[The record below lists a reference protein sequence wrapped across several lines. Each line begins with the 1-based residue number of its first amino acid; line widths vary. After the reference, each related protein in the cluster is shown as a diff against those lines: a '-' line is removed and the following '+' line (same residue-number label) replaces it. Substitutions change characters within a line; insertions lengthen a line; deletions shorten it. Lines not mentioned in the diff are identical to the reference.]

1 MRRTGVW
8 GGLLSVVAVC
18 VFGIVGAVEV
28 PVNPNIAGRENIE
41 WSISYAYHLTDNQK
55 EQPRVLL
62 VGDSICNY
70 YKDNVINFIDSRMN
84 VTYWV
89 SSLCVT
95 HPNYLPSLEV
105 HLRQSHY
112 DVIHFNNGLHS
123 LDTEVAAWTNG
134 LEQAVKLI
142 RQLQPQARLIW
153 CTSTPLTETAKT
165 AKAQELN
172 AAARTVFAR
181 SDLGSTYT
189 DDLFS
194 LLDPLDRGAYW
205 LDVYH
210 HKPAAVTMEAERVVS
225 SVIHANAFPP
235 RAGQVQYQPFLPT
248 TDTCVWKGVR
258 LDDLT
263 NFTCTLWG
271 ASMTPAGGTGFCTSN
286 DGSQADVQ
294 FRFFNAGTLWCVKV
308 HFTQKGDDVWAKAV
322 YAKYALNQPSIDF
335 DFDVGGN
342 GITVA
347 TSRTTN
353 GYGVSSLTA
362 QRKSV
367 ANGLVVRLASN
378 RGVEK

>member
-1 MRRTGVW
+1 MPKRSNRA
-8 GGLLSVVAVC
+8 GGWFFAGLML
-18 VFGIVGAVEV
+18 VFGGAGAEDV

-55 EQPRVLL
+55 ERPRVLL

-70 YKDNVINFIDSRMN
+70 YKDNAISFIDTRMN

-89 SSLCVT
+89 SSFCLT
-95 HPNYLPSLEV
+95 NPSYLPSLEV
-105 HLRQSHY
+105 HLRQSRY

-123 LDTEVAAWTNG
+123 LDTDTAAWTNG
-134 LEQAVKLI
+134 LVQAVKTI
-142 RQLQPQARLIW
+142 RRLQPQARLVW
-153 CTSTPLTETAKT
+153 CTSTPLTEAAKT

-181 SDLGSTYT
+181 SDMGATYT

-205 LDVYH
+205 LDVFH
-210 HKPAAVTMEAERVVS
+210 HKPAAVTMEAERVTA

-235 RAGQVQYQPFLPT
+235 CAGQVQYQPFIT
-248 TDTCVWKGVR
+248 TSDACVWKGVR

-263 NFTCTLWG
+263 DFSCTLWG

-286 DGSQADVQ
+286 DGATADVQ

-308 HFTQKGDDVWAKAV
+308 RFTQQGEDVWAKAI

-342 GITVA
+342 VVPVA
-347 TSRTTN
+347 TGRTVN
-353 GYGVSSLTA
+353 GYGASVITA
-362 QRKSV
+362 RRKS
-367 ANGLVVRLASN
+367 ASRGLVVRLADA
-378 RGVEK
+378 K